1 MKKLI
6 FFFERFEIYDVNVLC
21 KHTVNLCNYS
31 NYQARLFG
39 EKSQWWHTSF
49 LLASRHFQNEMSS
62 FYYIGCCLPHQNSHI
77 ELVKANVKMD

>member
-31 NYQARLFG
+31 NYQPRLFG
-39 EKSQWWHTSF
+39 EKSQWWHTSHR
-49 LLASRHFQNEMSS
+49 LLASFTTLS
-62 FYYIGCCLPHQNSHI
+62 
-77 ELVKANVKMD
+77 KWNVQLLLCWLLFTTSEKSYWAG